1 MSTISPRWP
10 VASLES
16 RIAAHVQAWEKARQ
30 ADRPRLAETYPF
42 VTISREFG
50 CEATLLAHRLQ
61 DLLNQRCRPFFLWLA
76 YDQEL
81 LDKVARELHLSR
93 SLVEAVDGRRRNE
106 MSALFDAILNRGVNE
121 ALVFRKLAEVIRALA
136 IHGHAIIVGR
146 GSYLITQDLR
156 TGLHVRLVA
165 PRDWRI
171 HKVASDR
178 GLAITEAA
186 KIVADGERER
196 DQYIKTFFTHDPAHP
211 FYHDLTIDNSRY
223 NLAQLAEIV
232 FTALSVRFGEHLVGA

>member
-1 MSTISPRWP
+1 MSTISHGWP
-10 VASLES
+10 MATLEG
-16 RIAAHVQAWEKARQ
+16 RIAAHVQVWEKARQ
-30 ADRPRLAETYPF
+30 SGRPRPAETYPF

-50 CEATLLAHRLQ
+50 CEATLLAQRLQ
-61 DLLNQRCRPFFLWLA
+61 DLLNERCRPFFTWVA

-81 LDKVARELHLSR
+81 LDRVAGELHLSR
-93 SLVEAVDGRRRNE
+93 HLVEAVDGRRRNE

-121 ALVFRKLAEVIRALA
+121 AVVFRKLAEIIRALA
-136 IHGHAIIVGR
+136 IHGHSIIVGR

-171 HKVASDR
+171 HKVATDR
-178 GLAITEAA
+178 GLSVAEAA

-196 DQYIKTFFTHDPAHP
+196 DQYIRTFFTHDPAHP
-211 FYHDLTIDNSRY
+211 FYHDLTIDNSRF

-232 FTALSVRFGEHLVGA
+232 FTGLSVRFGEHLVGA